1 MFNFID
7 ILNVLASICRNY
19 NGIYIDLQSFS
30 IDGSMLS
37 VSKEFYLHSTILIK
51 TGSVKWGYF
60 GPKVAIFITIFC
72 QNILFSKVSP
82 YIFL

>member
-1 MFNFID
+1 
-7 ILNVLASICRNY
+7 
-19 NGIYIDLQSFS
+19 
-30 IDGSMLS
+30 MLS

-72 QNILFSKVSP
+72 PHILFSKVSP
-82 YIFL
+82 YIFFLEKSKTTRFGKLMLNFDEVNTNFIF